1 MLLEESHGNT
11 FTVRKY
17 LCIST
22 KALLASAVIYCIGLQ
37 RTLIYCYEAMQVTL
51 YKVGQSYQISVR
63 TWGLLYTSIRSRRRS
78 VISHNT
84 GAFVYDGQSTRGIQY
99 G

>member
-1 MLLEESHGNT
+1 
-11 FTVRKY
+11 
-17 LCIST
+17 
-22 KALLASAVIYCIGLQ
+22 
-37 RTLIYCYEAMQVTL
+37 MQVTL
-51 YKVGQSYQISVR
+51 YKLGQSYQISVR